1 MDDLTMQTNLQN
13 NSAEDLRLK
22 KIMSKK
28 RRKPIKL
35 SRIIIY
41 AVLILYA
48 IWIMAP
54 FFVVIITSFT
64 PDIEYETAT
73 GFIWWPKNFTL
84 DGYKK
89 LFLEDAYMMQR
100 GDGIPTILL
109 GFINMLWMTLI
120 PLVSGLTQSLL
131 VAYCYS
137 KWRFPFKNT
146 LFMITIS
153 LMFIP
158 LGAFSFVSY
167 MFYNDFLHWTEGWK
181 AFLPIMLPGMFA
193 GAGTV
198 FFLRPYIDGIGGEIV
213 EAAKIDGMG
222 FWQIFVTIIIP
233 LAKPALIAQFIFG
246 FVGGYNNYTGALLY
260 LQQAN
265 GLWTLQIAIQELI
278 NFSASSG
285 GDYAFRCATMLM
297 AMLPLIIIF
306 LFCQKYFIEGISFGG
321 GKE

>member
-1 MDDLTMQTNLQN
+1 MDNTSTVYDFSETPQFT
-13 NSAEDLRLK
+13 
-22 KIMSKK
+22 K
-28 RRKPIKL
+28 RKKPIKA
-35 SRIIIY
+35 SRVIIY
-41 AVLILYA
+41 AILILYA
-48 IWIMAP
+48 VWIMAP
-54 FFVVIITSFT
+54 FLVVIVTSFT
-64 PDIEYETAT
+64 STLEYETST
-73 GFIWWPKNFTL
+73 SYIWWPKNFTL

-89 LFLEDAYMMQR
+89 LFLEDAFMRQR

-109 GFINMLWMTLI
+109 GFFNMLWMTLI

-137 KWRFPFKNT
+137 KWRFPFKNG
-146 LFMITIS
+146 LFMITIA

-167 MFYNDFLHWTEGWK
+167 MFYNNFLGWTEDWK
-181 AFLPIMLPGMFA
+181 AVLPIMLPGMFA

-260 LQQAN
+260 LQDQDS
-265 GLWTLQIAIQELI
+265 LWTLQIAIQEI
-278 NFSASSG
+278 IRFNDPTG
-285 GDYAFRCATMLM
+285 TDYGFKCATTLM
-297 AMLPLIIIF
+297 AMLPLIIVF